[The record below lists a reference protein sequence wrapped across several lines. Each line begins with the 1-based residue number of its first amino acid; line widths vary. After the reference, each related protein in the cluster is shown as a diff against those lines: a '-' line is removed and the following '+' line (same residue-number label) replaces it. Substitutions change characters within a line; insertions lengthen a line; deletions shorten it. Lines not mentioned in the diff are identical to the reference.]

1 MLSRT
6 GGGIGTK
13 GPGEKKLET
22 DRRHIRETIYD
33 LNDELKK
40 IKKTREVQ
48 REKRNK
54 ESIPKV
60 SLVGYTNAGKST
72 LRNKL
77 CDVAAQKEVQGKEK
91 VFEADML
98 FATLDITTRSIIL
111 KNKGVV
117 TITDK

>member
-1 MLSRT
+1 MSRLQGLGTIMSRT

-22 DRRHIRETIYD
+22 DRRHIKEQIYD

-40 IKKTREVQ
+40 IKKIRETQ

-60 SLVGYTNAGKST
+60 S
-72 LRNKL
+72 
-77 CDVAAQKEVQGKEK
+77 
-91 VFEADML
+91 
-98 FATLDITTRSIIL
+98 FA
-111 KNKGVV
+111 NG
-117 TITDK
+117 